1 MSWETRLI
9 RPVVPAKGKPIVT
22 LSDARAYVLT
32 LSRAEQG
39 KAHVIAGVKVLMLAA
54 DKQVCDFVAQTA
66 VAHIVHGPPKTLGR
80 TKPDRPWM
88 KRKPRA

>member
-1 MSWETRLI
+1 MSWDMRLI
-9 RPVVPAKGKPIVT
+9 RPVVPPKGKPLET

-32 LSRAEQG
+32 LSRAEQA
-39 KAHVIAGVKVLMLAA
+39 KPHIVAGVKALMLAA
-54 DKQVCDFVAQTA
+54 NKQVCEFVAQVA

-88 KRKPRA
+88 KRKSRS

>member
-32 LSRAEQG
+32 LPQAEQG
-39 KAHVIAGVKVLMLAA
+39 MKHVVAGVKAILLAS
-54 DKQVCDFVAQTA
+54 DGQVPDLVVQSA
-66 VAHIVHGPPKTLGR
+66 VAHIVHGPPKSLGR
-80 TKPDRPWM
+80 EKPGRPWM
-88 KRKPRA
+88 KRKARS